1 MAGILDSKKDMKLNG
16 ALLKT
21 LQQANAGDKWTSA
34 RQSAY
39 EEIDNLIEKFNG
51 HVFFSDQRVY
61 GLSTRGSHA
70 VFKVPA
76 SQGRNLKKFRG
87 HLALIVCIGRSET
100 WPGYSG
106 RKFVAFKLDEAG
118 QLLDSK

>member
-1 MAGILDSKKDMKLNG
+1 MAGILDSKKNVKLDV
-16 ALLKT
+16 ALLKI

-39 EEIDNLIEKFNG
+39 DEIDNLIEKFNG
-51 HVFFSDQRVY
+51 HLFFSDQRVY

-70 VFKVPA
+70 VFKVPP
-76 SQGRNLKKFRG
+76 SQGKNLKKFRG
-87 HLALIVCIGRSET
+87 HLTLIICIGRSET

-106 RKFVAFKLDEAG
+106 RKFVAFKLNDAG
-118 QLLDSK
+118 QIIKST

>member
-1 MAGILDSKKDMKLNG
+1 MAGILDSKKDMRLDG

-21 LQQANAGDKWTSA
+21 LQQANAGDKWTST

-39 EEIDNLIEKFNG
+39 EDIDKLINKFNG

-70 VFKVPA
+70 VFQVPP

-87 HLALIVCIGRSET
+87 HLTLIICIGRSET

-106 RKFVAFKLDEAG
+106 RKFVAFKLNDAG
-118 QLLDSK
+118 QIIKST

>member
-1 MAGILDSKKDMKLNG
+1 MAGILDSKIDIKLDV
-16 ALLKT
+16 ALLNI

-39 EEIDNLIEKFNG
+39 EEIDKLIKKFNG
-51 HVFFSDQRVY
+51 YVFFSDQRVY

-70 VFKVPA
+70 VFKVPP
-76 SQGRNLKKFRG
+76 SQGKNLKKFRE
-87 HLALIVCIGRSET
+87 HLTLVICIGRSKT

-106 RKFVAFKLDEAG
+106 RKFVAFKLNDVG
-118 QLLDSK
+118 QIITSV

>member
-1 MAGILDSKKDMKLNG
+1 MAGILDSKKNVKLDV
-16 ALLKT
+16 ALLKI

-39 EEIDNLIEKFNG
+39 DEIDNLIEKFNG
-51 HVFFSDQRVY
+51 HLFFSDQRVY

-70 VFKVPA
+70 VFEVPP
-76 SQGRNLKKFRG
+76 SQGKNLKKFRG
-87 HLALIVCIGRSET
+87 HLTLIICIGRSET

-106 RKFVAFKLDEAG
+106 RKFVAFKLNDAG
-118 QLLDSK
+118 QIIKST

>member
-1 MAGILDSKKDMKLNG
+1 MAGILDSKKDMKLDV
-16 ALLKT
+16 ALLKI
-21 LQQANAGDKWTSA
+21 LRQANAGDKWTSA
-34 RQSAY
+34 RQCAY

-70 VFKVPA
+70 VFKVPS

-87 HLALIVCIGRSET
+87 HLTLIICIGRSET

-106 RKFVAFKLDEAG
+106 RKFVAFKLNDAG
-118 QLLDSK
+118 QIIKSI

>member
-39 EEIDNLIEKFNG
+39 EDIDKLINKFNG
-51 HVFFSDQRVY
+51 QVFFSDQRVY

-70 VFKVPA
+70 VFQVPQ

-87 HLALIVCIGRSET
+87 YSTLIICIGRSET

-118 QLLDSK
+118 QLLDSR

>member
-1 MAGILDSKKDMKLNG
+1 MAGISDSKIHIKLDV
-16 ALLKT
+16 ALLNI

-39 EEIDNLIEKFNG
+39 EEIDKLIKKFNG

-70 VFKVPA
+70 VFKVPP
-76 SQGRNLKKFRG
+76 SQGKNLKKFRE
-87 HLALIVCIGRSET
+87 HLTLVICIGRSKT

-106 RKFVAFKLDEAG
+106 RKFVAFKLNDAG
-118 QLLDSK
+118 QIITSI

>member
-1 MAGILDSKKDMKLNG
+1 MAGILDSKIDMKLNV

-51 HVFFSDQRVY
+51 HVFFSDQRIY

-70 VFKVPA
+70 VFKVPT

-87 HLALIVCIGRSET
+87 HLALI
-100 WPGYSG
+100 
-106 RKFVAFKLDEAG
+106 FVLVDQKLG
-118 QLLDSK
+118 QGIQAVSLLRLNWMKLASC